1 MRDVADLADVS
12 INTASRAL
20 NNKPDVHPATRARVL
35 EAAERLDY
43 VANALARG
51 LRGKRSRSLGVVAA
65 DIANPFFSE
74 VIRGIEE
81 AAFAR
86 GYGIIVGNTSE
97 DPRKERRLLR
107 TLLDQQVSGVL
118 LTPTQKDDA
127 CLEMLS
133 SEGIPFVLIARRFE
147 TASVHAH
154 SVLNDDYVGA
164 FQAVDYLIR
173 SGCQRVLFLNGP
185 RHIWNARQRLQGY
198 RSAFEHRGLPVDE
211 DMIYTAE
218 PTMFGAYESLRKILE
233 SGVKMDAVFT
243 FSDYMAIGA
252 SKALRE
258 AGLRIPEDVGVMGY
272 DGIDIGA
279 MVDPALSTVSI
290 AKRRLGVEAVDI
302 LVQVLEN
309 EEKGALARQVTLP
322 PEVIIRESTRPV
334 NEPARSAKL

>member
-1 MRDVADLADVS
+1 
-12 INTASRAL
+12 
-20 NNKPDVHPATRARVL
+20 
-35 EAAERLDY
+35 
-43 VANALARG
+43 
-51 LRGKRSRSLGVVAA
+51 
-65 DIANPFFSE
+65 
-74 VIRGIEE
+74 
-81 AAFAR
+81 
-86 GYGIIVGNTSE
+86 
-97 DPRKERRLLR
+97 
-107 TLLDQQVSGVL
+107 
-118 LTPTQKDDA
+118 
-127 CLEMLS
+127 
-133 SEGIPFVLIARRFE
+133 
-147 TASVHAH
+147 
-154 SVLNDDYVGA
+154 
-164 FQAVDYLIR
+164 
-173 SGCQRVLFLNGP
+173 
-185 RHIWNARQRLQGY
+185 
-198 RSAFEHRGLPVDE
+198 
-211 DMIYTAE
+211 MIYTAE

>member
-118 LTPTQKDDA
+118 LTPTQKDDT

-173 SGCQRVLFLNGP
+173 SGCRPRFVSQRTEAHLERSPAASRVPKRLRAPGAP
-185 RHIWNARQRLQGY
+185 GRRRHDL
-198 RSAFEHRGLPVDE
+198 HRRTHDV
-211 DMIYTAE
+211 
-218 PTMFGAYESLRKILE
+218 R
-233 SGVKMDAVFT
+233 GV
-243 FSDYMAIGA
+243 
-252 SKALRE
+252 
-258 AGLRIPEDVGVMGY
+258 
-272 DGIDIGA
+272 
-279 MVDPALSTVSI
+279 
-290 AKRRLGVEAVDI
+290 
-302 LVQVLEN
+302 
-309 EEKGALARQVTLP
+309 
-322 PEVIIRESTRPV
+322 
-334 NEPARSAKL
+334 